1 MTDFNQAFKIT
12 MHNECGFSDNIHDRG
27 GETWRGIAR
36 NFWPKWPGWP
46 IIDAIRLQHPA
57 NINEALENAADLE
70 PLVLAFYKTAF
81 WDTLLLTSLDDQQ
94 IANQLFDIS
103 VNMGTGIAARFL
115 QEAVNTF
122 PGNALTVDGEVG
134 SLTISAANKANPE
147 ALYNKINELRAQ
159 RYEHIIAE
167 DPSQAVF
174 RKSWFSRIKP
184 YDTSETNTQVIA

>member
-12 MHNECGFSDNIHDRG
+12 TDNEGGFSHNANDLG

-46 IIDAIRLQHPA
+46 IIDTIIQQHPV
-57 NINEALENAADLE
+57 NINEALGNDADLE
-70 PLVLAFYKTAF
+70 QLALAFYKTEF
-81 WDTLLLTSLDDQQ
+81 WDTLLLTSLNNQQ

-115 QEAVNTF
+115 QEAINTF

-134 SLTISAANKANPE
+134 PLTIGAANKADPE
-147 ALYNKINELRAQ
+147 TLYNKINALRTQ
-159 RYEHIIAE
+159 RYDQIIAAN
-167 DPSQAVF
+167 PSQAVF
-174 RKSWFSRIKP
+174 RHSWLSRIKP
-184 YDTSETNTQVIA
+184 YDINETSTQAIV